1 MSQKVP
7 LTIRATNGATW
18 ETDQFGL
25 NQKVDHVKKTAVRH
39 FVDTG
44 QMTDGDYVLALVQG
58 GTLTD
63 LADADKLDEAGVT
76 AGAVLALVPR
86 GAQVDG

>member
-25 NQKVDHVKKTAVRH
+25 NQKVDHVMKMAVRH
-39 FVDTG
+39 FVETG
-44 QMTDGDYVLALVQG
+44 QMTDDDYVFALVQG
-58 GTLTD
+58 GRLTD

-86 GAQVDG
+86 RAQVDG

>member
-1 MSQKVP
+1 MSQKVL
-7 LTIRATNGATW
+7 LTVRATNGATW

-39 FVDTG
+39 FVDAG
-44 QMTDGDYVLALVQG
+44 EMSDGDYVLALVQG

-63 LADADKLDEAGVT
+63 LADADKLDEVGVAAGS
-76 AGAVLALVPR
+76 VLALVPR
-86 GAQVDG
+86 GPQVDG

>member
-25 NQKVDHVKKTAVRH
+25 NQKVDHVKKTAIRH
-39 FVDTG
+39 FVDAG
-44 QMTDGDYVLALVQG
+44 EMSDGGYVLALVQG
-58 GTLTD
+58 GTLID
-63 LADADKLDEAGVT
+63 LADADKLDEAGVA

-86 GAQVDG
+86 GPQVDG

>member
-7 LTIRATNGATW
+7 LTVRATNGATW

-39 FVDTG
+39 FVEAG
-44 QMTDGDYVLALVQG
+44 EMSDGDYVLALVQG

-63 LADADKLDEAGVT
+63 LADADKLDEAGVA
-76 AGAVLALVPR
+76 AGSVLALVPR
-86 GAQVDG
+86 GPQVDG